1 MAKKLTIT
9 EARSRL
15 SGLPEEL
22 RRNQVAKIT
31 RRDKPVLAIMR
42 WDDYCGLV
50 ETLEIMSDEE
60 ALKQVRQGIA
70 DIEAGRVIPWE
81 EAQKR
86 LGL

>member
-9 EARSRL
+9 EARNRL
-15 SGLPEEL
+15 SGLPTEL

-31 RRDKPVLAIMR
+31 RRGEPVLAIMR
-42 WDDYCGLV
+42 WDDYCGLL

-70 DIEAGRVIPWE
+70 EIETGRVILWE
-81 EAQKR
+81 EARKR